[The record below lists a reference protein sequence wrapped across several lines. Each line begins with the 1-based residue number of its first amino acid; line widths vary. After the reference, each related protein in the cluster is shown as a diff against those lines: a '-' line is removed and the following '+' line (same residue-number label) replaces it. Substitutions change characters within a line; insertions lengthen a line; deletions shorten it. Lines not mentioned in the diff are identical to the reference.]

1 MKADT
6 AEKVSDIKRPAKRMA
21 GVVAGL
27 GAIAGAAV
35 MMKDDK
41 EEKVDNSNIL
51 DLYQGN
57 IDRFSTKA
65 ADLRQQA
72 SEVNTDLPKVT
83 PAPTGSVDSTDASST
98 SVSSPSS
105 TIKPSGKGGLYSQS
119 DIRSLAEQAG
129 FSPSNAAI
137 VSAIGMGESGG
148 KAGIDTVQSGLDPG
162 KNNEFSVGLLQINTQ
177 AHMDKLTRRGWGV
190 EDLRDP
196 LKNLTIAK
204 EVFDEAGGSFKPW
217 GAYTNGSYSQY
228 LK

>member
-1 MKADT
+1 MMEKFNSSNDDE
-6 AEKVSDIKRPAKRMA
+6 AEP
-21 GVVAGL
+21 
-27 GAIAGAAV
+27 
-35 MMKDDK
+35 
-41 EEKVDNSNIL
+41 E
-51 DLYQGN
+51 
-57 IDRFSTKA
+57 
-65 ADLRQQA
+65 
-72 SEVNTDLPKVT
+72 

-148 KAGIDTVQSGLDPG
+148 RSGIDTVQSGLDPG

-196 LKNLTIAK
+196 VKNLTIAK

-217 GAYTNGSYSQY
+217 GAYTNGSYAQY